1 MAQLTRIQVID
12 PRLHAYT
19 TVLADTALAQA
30 RKMDQDLAAGRNHG
44 PLHGVPVAVKDLFLT
59 RGVPAKAGTRVLANV
74 VPDRNATVIDRLE
87 DAGAVLLGKL
97 NMTEGALAG
106 YHRDFSVPR
115 NPWGENRWPG
125 FSSSGAGVATA
136 AGLCYAS
143 LGTDT
148 GGSIRYPS
156 AANGVVGMK
165 PTWGRV
171 SRFGVL
177 PLAPP
182 LDHVGPLTRR
192 VLDAAI
198 VLQVIAGDDKN
209 DPTSLPDP
217 VPDYVKESGKGIK
230 NVRIGFDDVYAT
242 QGVPTHVADSLRKAI
257 GDLEKLGARIIPV
270 KMPTMEP
277 ADLANLWNTLCAA
290 EAFAAHESSFRT
302 RPDDYGVFIKQFL
315 QTGSAITGSEYAKA
329 RSAQTEFNG
338 KVRQALRA
346 IDVLACPTASAEA
359 PIYDPE
365 SAYGGRDATSY
376 VGIPLSYMRAGL
388 RFIFPYD
395 FNGYPT
401 LSLPCGRSED
411 GLPLSLQLVGH
422 PLSEAMLFR
431 LGRAYEDVTEWHRR
445 HPPI

>member
-1 MAQLTRIQVID
+1 
-12 PRLHAYT
+12 
-19 TVLADTALAQA
+19 
-30 RKMDQDLAAGRNHG
+30 
-44 PLHGVPVAVKDLFLT
+44 
-59 RGVPAKAGTRVLANV
+59 
-74 VPDRNATVIDRLE
+74 
-87 DAGAVLLGKL
+87 
-97 NMTEGALAG
+97 
-106 YHRDFSVPR
+106 
-115 NPWGENRWPG
+115 
-125 FSSSGAGVATA
+125 
-136 AGLCYAS
+136 
-143 LGTDT
+143 
-148 GGSIRYPS
+148 
-156 AANGVVGMK
+156 
-165 PTWGRV
+165 
-171 SRFGVL
+171 
-177 PLAPP
+177 
-182 LDHVGPLTRR
+182 
-192 VLDAAI
+192 
-198 VLQVIAGDDKN
+198 
-209 DPTSLPDP
+209 
-217 VPDYVKESGKGIK
+217 
-230 NVRIGFDDVYAT
+230 
-242 QGVPTHVADSLRKAI
+242 
-257 GDLEKLGARIIPV
+257 
-270 KMPTMEP
+270 
-277 ADLANLWNTLCAA
+277 
-290 EAFAAHESSFRT
+290 
-302 RPDDYGVFIKQFL
+302 L